1 MKKHN
6 KAFVYN
12 AFNQGKSFLFDIVIT
27 MCSSIKKD
35 FKTLITE
42 FELLFQE
49 KLPIV
54 YANIRV

>member
-1 MKKHN
+1 MKNHN

-12 AFNQGKSFLFDIVIT
+12 TFNQGTTFLLDAVISMFST
-27 MCSSIKKD
+27 LKND

-49 KLPIV
+49 KLPII